1 MLTMKKLKK
10 ILLVSLWTALF
21 LGFITLVGFT
31 YMEHNDQSCKAYH
44 IRIDYGNADTLL
56 TQADVYDLIKR
67 TGNILKGQHLGS
79 IDAEMIERELR
90 HQPYVAHAE
99 VFVTLDGIAEIQVLQ
114 RQPILRIF
122 NRSGESFYL
131 DGLGHLLPL
140 NPSFSARVM
149 VATGFIDEQFSKK
162 VNYLQ
167 DSVRRKDSAEY
178 RSVMIN
184 LFSLSTYIMKNRFLR
199 AQIEQIYVDEMGEFQ
214 LIPRVGNHI
223 IIFGTPEDIES
234 KFDRL
239 YAFYKYGLS
248 RTGWKR
254 YNVINIKF
262 RNQVVCSKI

>member
-1 MLTMKKLKK
+1 MKKKLIK
-10 ILLVSLWTALF
+10 ILLVFLWTVLA
-21 LGFITLVGFT
+21 LGFLTLVGFT
-31 YMEHNDQSCKAYH
+31 YLEHNDQSCRAYH
-44 IRIDYGNADTLL
+44 IRIDYGNADTLI
-56 TQADVYDLIKR
+56 TQADIYDLIKK
-67 TGNILKGQHLGS
+67 TGNMLKGQRLGN
-79 IDAEMIERELR
+79 IDAEVIERELR

-99 VFVTLDGIAEIQVLQ
+99 VFLTLDGIAEIQVLQ
-114 RQPILRIF
+114 SQPILRIF

-167 DSVRRKDSAEY
+167 DSVRRRDSSEF

-184 LFSLSTYIMKNRFLR
+184 LYTLSTYILKNRFLR
-199 AQIEQIYVDEMGEFQ
+199 AQIEQIYVDELGEFQ

-223 IIFGTPEDIES
+223 IVFGPPEDMEY
-234 KFDRL
+234 KFERL

-254 YNVINIKF
+254 YNVISIKF